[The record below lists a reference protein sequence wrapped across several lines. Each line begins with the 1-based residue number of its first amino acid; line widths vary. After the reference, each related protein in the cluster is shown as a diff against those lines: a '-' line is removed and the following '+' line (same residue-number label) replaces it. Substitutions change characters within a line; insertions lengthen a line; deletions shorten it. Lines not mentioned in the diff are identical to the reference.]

1 MAKIKADIQVA
12 HLAVF
17 TVQTIFDF
25 KGKYKAKHF
34 SMDIMT
40 SKLEE

>member
-1 MAKIKADIQVA
+1 MMKIKADNPVV

-17 TVQTIFDF
+17 TVQSIFDF

-34 SMDIMT
+34 SMDMKT